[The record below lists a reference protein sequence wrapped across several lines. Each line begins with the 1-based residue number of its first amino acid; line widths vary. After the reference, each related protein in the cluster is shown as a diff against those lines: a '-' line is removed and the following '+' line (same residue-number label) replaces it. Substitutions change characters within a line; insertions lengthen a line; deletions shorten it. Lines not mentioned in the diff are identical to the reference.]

1 MSNVSRLH
9 DPAPSDGVIVRPVE
23 AGCGESESLSAGWR
37 SITLGFEKL
46 QVHLDNLRLVLD
58 ALPDGADEASVR
70 VLRDT
75 IENQIRESMT
85 WSIAMSM
92 VIARIEARRSGEWS
106 SSE

>member
-1 MSNVSRLH
+1 MMSNVARLR
-9 DPAPSDGVIVRPVE
+9 DSKPPDGAVERPVA
-23 AGCGESESLSAGWR
+23 AGVDEGCSLSAGWR

-58 ALPDGADEASVR
+58 ALPDGADETSVK

-75 IENQIRESMT
+75 IERQIRDSLT

-92 VIARIEARRSGEWS
+92 VIARIEARQSCE
-106 SSE
+106 

>member
-1 MSNVSRLH
+1 MMANVGRPHNSEPP
-9 DPAPSDGVIVRPVE
+9 DGDIEPSVAVGGDE
-23 AGCGESESLSAGWR
+23 GCSLSAGWR

-58 ALPDGADEASVR
+58 ALPAGADETSVK

-75 IENQIRESMT
+75 IENQIRDSLT

-92 VIARIEARRSGEWS
+92 VIARIEARRSCE
-106 SSE
+106 